1 MDLIITKFRGFV
13 GRILPLQARWAK
25 SKQAELGNGS

>member
-13 GRILPLQARWAK
+13 GRILPLQARWDK
-25 SKQAELGNGS
+25 SKQTELGSGS